1 MATAEYRRLWQPLEN
16 RFNSNISIIRNRQR
30 AAALQ
35 LPGAEAEVAKAK
47 VEVERVINDAR
58 HSAQELENRLNKML
72 SDQSASVESV
82 KSEKAEV
89 ELLKKQVS
97 DARTLNEIRKE
108 QVEVLKSKNSGN
120 YHTSYLGLWVP
131 LKEHTRVLLFA
142 ISIFL
147 LLIGIVGTVFLVL
160 SRKSPEYA
168 SRFASGG
175 FHASVRR
182 K

>member
-1 MATAEYRRLWQPLEN
+1 MATAEWRRLWKPLEN
-16 RFNSNISIIRNRQR
+16 RFNSNISTIRNRQR

-35 LPGAEAEVAKAK
+35 LPGAEADVANAK
-47 VEVERVINDAR
+47 VEVEKVINEAR

-72 SDQSASVESV
+72 SDQSASIDAV

-89 ELLKKQVS
+89 ELLKKQVG

-108 QVEVLKSKNSGN
+108 QVEVLKSKHSGN

-131 LKEHTRVLLFA
+131 LKAETRVLLFA

-147 LLIGIVGTVFLVL
+147 LLIGIAGIVYLVQ
-160 SRKSPEYA
+160 SRKVPEYT
-168 SRFASGG
+168 SRVAFEGVLPSA
-175 FHASVRR
+175 RR